1 VKSITY
7 AERINQLPPYLF
19 AQIDAM
25 KAEARAAG
33 IDIIDL
39 SIGDPDL
46 PTPKPVIETL
56 CKSASD
62 PNTHRYP
69 TYDGMRVFREAVASW
84 YKRNKGVKLDP
95 EKEVVALIGSKEGI
109 AHIPFAFIN
118 PGDYVLVPDPAYPVY
133 LNSTILA
140 GGKPYILPLLPE
152 NGFKPDLTE
161 IDPEVLRK
169 TKLLF
174 LNYPNNP
181 TAALADEAFFKEV
194 VDFAKEHNII
204 VCHDNPYSEI
214 VYDGTRALS
223 FLEVD
228 GARDVGIEFN
238 SLSKTCNMTGWR
250 IGYAL
255 GNPDILAGLLKVK
268 TNIDSGIFE
277 AVQLAGIKA
286 LEIADAVAGEN
297 SAIYRERRDVLCRG
311 LGLEPPLATFYVWA
325 PVPEGYDSMSY
336 TEMLLSKCGIVVTPG
351 VGFGAH
357 GEGFVRFAL
366 TEDVERIKVAVERIS
381 EGMLI

>member
-1 VKSITY
+1 MKSITY
-7 AERINQLPPYLF
+7 ANRINQLPPYLF

-25 KAEARAAG
+25 KTEAKKSG
-33 IDIIDL
+33 MDIIDL

-46 PTPKPVIETL
+46 PTPKPIIEAL
-56 CKSASD
+56 YKAASD
-62 PNTHRYP
+62 PKTHKYP
-69 TYDGMRVFREAVASW
+69 TYDGMYLFREAVASW
-84 YKRNKGVKLDP
+84 YKRIKGVKLDP

-140 GGKPYILPLLPE
+140 GGKPHILPLLPE
-152 NGFKPDLTE
+152 NGFKPDLAKV
-161 IDPEVLRK
+161 DPGVLRK
-169 TKLLF
+169 AKLLF

-181 TAALADEAFFKEV
+181 TTAMADEAFFKEV

-214 VYDGTRALS
+214 TYDDARAVS

-228 GARDVGIEFN
+228 GAGDVGVEFN

-250 IGYAL
+250 IGYAV

-268 TNIDSGIFE
+268 TNIDSGVFE

-286 LEIADAVAGEN
+286 LEIADKVALEN
-297 SAIYRERRDVLCRG
+297 SRIYRERRDVLCKG
-311 LGLEPPLATFYVWA
+311 LGVEPPRATFYLWA
-325 PVPEGYDSMSY
+325 PVPDGFGSMSY

-366 TEDVERIKVAVERIS
+366 TEEVGRIEEAVGRVKR
-381 EGMLI
+381 EGV